1 MLNKIILMGRLTKD
15 VELRMTGGGVSV
27 ASARIAVD
35 RDFKNSNGEKE
46 TDFIDIVAWRGTA
59 EFFERNFHKGS
70 MVAVVGRL
78 QMRNWTDKEGNNRTT
93 AEVVADQIYFTG
105 SAGGESRQTSRYAGN
120 RSEEE
125 DYEYGVL
132 SDEDDEELPF

>member
-1 MLNKIILMGRLTKD
+1 MLNKIILMGRLTRD
-15 VELRMTGGGVSV
+15 VELRSTGGGVLV

-35 RDFKNSNGEKE
+35 RDFKNTNGEKE
-46 TDFIDIVAWRGTA
+46 TDFIDIVAWRATA

-93 AEVVADQIYFTG
+93 AEVVADQVYFTG
-105 SAGGESRQTSRYAGN
+105 GSIGDRRQTSGYEHTN
-120 RSEEE
+120 SEEAA
-125 DYEYGVL
+125 YEYGIL
-132 SDEDDEELPF
+132 SDEEAGELPF